1 MEIKTNQCPY
11 AIEMHEITKT
21 FLNGTVIANKDVNL
35 FVKKNEIHAIIGENG
50 AGKSTLMSILFG
62 IYKQDS
68 GSIKINGRIVNFSS
82 AKDASKTGI
91 GMVHQHFKL
100 IDTLSVLDNVI
111 LGSEGATQ
119 LGIINRKKITK
130 ELKKIIQEYGLN
142 INLKSKISKITVGQ
156 QQKTEILK
164 LLYRDIDILIFDEP
178 TAVLSE
184 DEIQAFLQ
192 MLKDFKAAGKTI
204 IIITHKL
211 NEIKEVADSA
221 TVIRR
226 GHYIDSFD
234 VKQKT
239 IAEMAELMVGR
250 KLVEVKNIDPITSN
264 EKVFEVQNLDIQSIV
279 KKQKDIV
286 KVKSSPKGDDVSLLS
301 TKNNNF
307 INFSIR
313 KGEIFAIAGVE
324 GNGQSELAQIISG
337 LLKGN
342 KEAKIMLDNQEIE
355 HASIRKRYQLGLSHV
370 PEDRHKHGLVLDDTI
385 AMNAILQQVDD
396 KPYSNLGFFN
406 NNEISKHAINIIKK
420 YDVRGTTRGTSDARG
435 LSGGN
440 QQKVIIAREITNNP
454 DLLIAAQP
462 TRGLDVGAI
471 EFIHQYLVELR
482 NQGKAV
488 LLVSFQ
494 LDEVM
499 DLSDRICVIYD
510 GKIVGELDP
519 KETDEYEVG
528 RLMAGGDH
536 E

>member
-250 KLVEVKNIDPITSN
+250 NWLKLKIS
-264 EKVFEVQNLDIQSIV
+264 IQSQV
-279 KKQKDIV
+279 MKK
-286 KVKSSPKGDDVSLLS
+286 
-301 TKNNNF
+301 
-307 INFSIR
+307 FS
-313 KGEIFAIAGVE
+313 KF
-324 GNGQSELAQIISG
+324 
-337 LLKGN
+337 
-342 KEAKIMLDNQEIE
+342 KI
-355 HASIRKRYQLGLSHV
+355 
-370 PEDRHKHGLVLDDTI
+370 
-385 AMNAILQQVDD
+385 
-396 KPYSNLGFFN
+396 
-406 NNEISKHAINIIKK
+406 
-420 YDVRGTTRGTSDARG
+420 
-435 LSGGN
+435 
-440 QQKVIIAREITNNP
+440 
-454 DLLIAAQP
+454 
-462 TRGLDVGAI
+462 
-471 EFIHQYLVELR
+471 
-482 NQGKAV
+482 
-488 LLVSFQ
+488 
-494 LDEVM
+494 
-499 DLSDRICVIYD
+499 
-510 GKIVGELDP
+510 
-519 KETDEYEVG
+519 
-528 RLMAGGDH
+528 
-536 E
+536 

>member
-1 MEIKTNQCPY
+1 M
-11 AIEMHEITKT
+11 
-21 FLNGTVIANKDVNL
+21 
-35 FVKKNEIHAIIGENG
+35 
-50 AGKSTLMSILFG
+50 
-62 IYKQDS
+62 
-68 GSIKINGRIVNFSS
+68 
-82 AKDASKTGI
+82 
-91 GMVHQHFKL
+91 
-100 IDTLSVLDNVI
+100 
-111 LGSEGATQ
+111 
-119 LGIINRKKITK
+119 
-130 ELKKIIQEYGLN
+130 
-142 INLKSKISKITVGQ
+142 
-156 QQKTEILK
+156 
-164 LLYRDIDILIFDEP
+164 
-178 TAVLSE
+178 SE

-440 QQKVIIAREITNNP
+440 QQKLIIGREFERSHKLI
-454 DLLIAAQP
+454 LLVQP
-462 TRGLDVGAI
+462 TRGLDLGAI
-471 EFIHQYLVELR
+471 EFIHEQTLEEKR
-482 NQGKAV
+482 KGNAI
-488 LLVSFQ
+488 LLISYE
-494 LDEVM
+494 LDEI
-499 DLSDRICVIYD
+499 LSLADTIAVIHNGYFISVGDRFSMTRQ
-510 GKIVGELDP
+510 KIGE
-519 KETDEYEVG
+519 
-528 RLMAGGDH
+528 LMAG
-536 E
+536 EKI

>member
-68 GSIKINGRIVNFSS
+68 GSIKINGRIVNFNS

-111 LGSEGATQ
+111 LGSEGTVQ
-119 LGIINRKKITK
+119 LGMIRRKKIAK

-204 IIITHKL
+204 IVITHKL

-234 VKQKT
+234 VKEKT
-239 IAEMAELMVGR
+239 VAEMAELMVGR
-250 KLVEVKNIDPITSN
+250 KLVEIKNVDPITSD
-264 EKVFEVQNLDIQSIV
+264 EKVFEVKNLDIQSIV
-279 KKQKDIV
+279 KKQKDIT
-286 KVKSSPKGDDVSLLS
+286 KVKSSPTGDDVSLLAA
-301 TKNNNF
+301 NNNNL

-342 KEAKIMLDNQEIE
+342 KEAKIILDNQEIE
-355 HASIRKRYQLGLSHV
+355 HASIKNRYRLGLSYV

-385 AMNAILQQVDD
+385 AMNTILQQVDD
-396 KPYSNLGFFN
+396 KPYSSLGFFN
-406 NNEISKHAINIIKK
+406 NSEISKHAINIIKK

-440 QQKVIIAREITNNP
+440 QQKLIIGREFERSHKLI
-454 DLLIAAQP
+454 LLVQP
-462 TRGLDVGAI
+462 TRGLDLGAI
-471 EFIHQYLVELR
+471 EFIHEQTLEEKR
-482 NQGKAV
+482 KGNAI
-488 LLVSFQ
+488 LLISYE
-494 LDEVM
+494 LDEILSLADTIAVIHNGYFISVGDRFVM
-499 DLSDRICVIYD
+499 TRQ
-510 GKIVGELDP
+510 KIGE
-519 KETDEYEVG
+519 
-528 RLMAGGDH
+528 LMAG
-536 E
+536 EKI